1 MAQTLDP
8 VPLEAF
14 FDEVKEQL
22 GIQLKYL
29 PDNAKFP
36 IQLENSPVGISRNKC
51 VELLQFIKGQVD
63 LRDNE
68 IGQLYAS
75 KSGGKF
81 LLDISMEAA
90 MALADVYALSFFYHQ
105 EEPEETPPPSK
116 PIKTKKSTDPKSKKD
131 Q

>member
-14 FDEVKEQL
+14 FEEVKEQL

-36 IQLENSPVGISRNKC
+36 IQLENAPLGISRNKC

-63 LRDNE
+63 LRENE

-90 MALADVYALSFFYHQ
+90 IALSDVYALSFFYPH
-105 EEPEETPPPSK
+105 EEPEEEITPSK
-116 PIKTKKSTDPKSKKD
+116 PPKAKKPTDPKSKKE